1 MTEREQQRLVN
12 HRLAVLRHTEEVTGN
27 VAHTCRYFG
36 ISRPTFY
43 TWLRRYQERAPRGCG
58 TGPGAPHHS
67 PNATSA
73 EVVGKILY
81 LRQNYHFGPGRK
93 ARDRARSV
101 EVRGFEPLTSSVR
114 VQTRPIP

>member
-12 HRLAVLRHTEEVTGN
+12 HRLAVLRHAEEVTGN

-43 TWLRRYQERAPRGCG
+43 TWLCRYQEK
-58 TGPGAPHHS
+58 GAEGLRDRSSRPHHS
-67 PNATSA
+67 QNATSA

-93 ARDRARSV
+93 ARDQALSV
-101 EVRGFEPLTSSVR
+101 EVMGFEPLTSSVR
-114 VQTRPIP
+114 EQNRPTP